1 MSAAF
6 GAPVGEQGPCLVDSD
21 SLCWES
27 QAVCALRRNSLG
39 VCRLRCWVVVR
50 MWGASQKA
58 PWLPLMWAWCCG
70 SGCEGLWVRGS
81 LCLGR
86 NFRLGHCVPGGVLF
100 SLEEGASFWNQFL
113 TWRIVSA
120 HRRRLSPG
128 QAALT
133 SHLGVLHGPVNTTL
147 WAHAL
152 VPSPEGPV
160 ELWLEPRP
168 VGFLW
173 PSSTSLDPEV
183 LPPALPLSVGSLFR
197 PGAP

>member
-1 MSAAF
+1 
-6 GAPVGEQGPCLVDSD
+6 
-21 SLCWES
+21 
-27 QAVCALRRNSLG
+27 
-39 VCRLRCWVVVR
+39 
-50 MWGASQKA
+50 MWGASRKA
-58 PWLPLMWAWCCG
+58 PWLPLMWVWCCV
-70 SGCEGLWVRGS
+70 SRVEGLWVRGS

-120 HRRRLSPG
+120 HRQRLSPG
-128 QAALT
+128 QAAPT
-133 SHLGVLHGPVNTTL
+133 SHLGVLRGPVDTTL
-147 WAHAL
+147 WAHAS
-152 VPSPEGPV
+152 VPSSEGPL

-183 LPPALPLSVGSLFR
+183 LPPALPLSVRSLLH
-197 PGAP
+197 PGAPSTPHWEPPDLIHLSSALSWLDPTLAWLAQLPVL